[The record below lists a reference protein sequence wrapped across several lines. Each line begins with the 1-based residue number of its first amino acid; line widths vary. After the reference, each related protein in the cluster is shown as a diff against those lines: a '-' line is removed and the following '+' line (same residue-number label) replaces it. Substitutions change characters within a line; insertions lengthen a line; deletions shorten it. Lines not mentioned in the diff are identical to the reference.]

1 MGDLNVETTFT
12 AIGRALTQWER
23 FEYQLSGLFAVLVGA
38 AENNV
43 LPASRAYGS
52 VVTFNA
58 RTAMVKAAADAFFLM
73 YPNVELSARVMR
85 VLKEAG
91 EFAQRRNE
99 IAHGV
104 VKVSHWPFTKE
115 TGSAQFPSDYATSKN
130 RLDEQLLSLPAGTRR
145 FPTYIYTSVEI
156 GAFEKEFG
164 RLAVTTSDLWSQVAA
179 YRKSCKH

>member
-73 YPNVELSARVMR
+73 YPNVSARVMR

-91 EFAQRRNE
+91 
-99 IAHGV
+99 
-104 VKVSHWPFTKE
+104 
-115 TGSAQFPSDYATSKN
+115 N

-145 FPTYIYTSVEI
+145 FPTHIYTSVEI

-164 RLAVTTSDLWSQVAA
+164 RLAVTTSDL
-179 YRKSCKH
+179 